1 VICKPLF
8 AMRDFRKGIDSPL
21 SFSLLVF
28 VVSLGLV
35 WGIGLW
41 ISSSFQVVTG
51 QRGVQTATY
60 LL

>member
-1 VICKPLF
+1 
-8 AMRDFRKGIDSPL
+8 MRDFRKGIYSPFF
-21 SFSLLVF
+21 FSLLVF